1 MQAPHNALNA
11 AGLSRGQPML
21 ASLLADIERC
31 ISDSL
36 EIPSMALTATR
47 DTARIG
53 GKRARAMLSALAGLA
68 SGVQYEHVVVFGSV
82 AEVVHAA
89 TLVHDDVIDQGAE
102 RRGMPSPHML
112 VGNKRAVLGGDALL
126 TAGLRVLSLRG
137 LHRELQAMLSCMLQ
151 MVDGEYLQMSRQFQ
165 LPPDLEQAERVNRN
179 KTSLL
184 FGWCTSVGL
193 INRGASDDELRR
205 ASEVGVAIGD
215 TFQMIDDLLDLFG
228 DPAITGKPVL
238 QDLREGKLTPPMCR
252 LLLANPALLPLVER
266 YWRSLLRGEDERALL
281 APIVEAAREAGIDAE
296 VRALAQRR
304 LQDGL
309 SCLSVFPVKQY
320 AESLQALAESLLFR
334 QR

>member
-1 MQAPHNALNA
+1 MKEDTMQAPHNALNA

-53 GKRARAMLSALAGLA
+53 GKRARAML
-68 SGVQYEHVVVFGSV
+68 

-102 RRGMPSPHML
+102 RRGMPSPHMI

-126 TAGLRVLSLRG
+126 TAGLRILSLRS
-137 LHRELQAMLSCMLQ
+137 LHQELQAMLSCMLQ

-165 LPPDLEQAERVNRN
+165 LPPDLEQAEKVNRN

-193 INRGASDDELRR
+193 INRGASSDELRR

-252 LLLANPALLPLVER
+252 LLLANTALLPLVER
-266 YWRSLLRGEDERALL
+266 YWRALLRGEDDRVLL
-281 APIVEAAREAGIDAE
+281 TPIVEAARDANIDAE
-296 VRALAQRR
+296 VRSLAQRR
-304 LQDGL
+304 LQEGL

-320 AESLQALAESLLFR
+320 AESLQSLAESLLFR
-334 QR
+334 QK